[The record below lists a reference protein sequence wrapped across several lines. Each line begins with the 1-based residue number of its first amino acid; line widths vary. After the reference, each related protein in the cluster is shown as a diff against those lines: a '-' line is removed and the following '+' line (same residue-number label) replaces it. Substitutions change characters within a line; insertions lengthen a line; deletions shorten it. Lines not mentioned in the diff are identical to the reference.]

1 MEDFL
6 NMRTK
11 SEIFF
16 ENMKDK
22 KIAFIG
28 VGVSHTDLIKLFL
41 KKGLNVTVCDKK
53 TAEQM
58 KEYEELKAAGAAFS
72 LGESYLTAWQREN
85 MTLFSVPP
93 ECTIIMKHLLRQGFT
108 ALPSL
113 PKWRYSS
120 TFVPAPSTQ

>member
-11 SEIFF
+11 AEIFF

-41 KKGLNVTVCDKK
+41 KRD
-53 TAEQM
+53 
-58 KEYEELKAAGAAFS
+58 
-72 LGESYLTAWQREN
+72 
-85 MTLFSVPP
+85 
-93 ECTIIMKHLLRQGFT
+93 
-108 ALPSL
+108 
-113 PKWRYSS
+113 
-120 TFVPAPSTQ
+120 

>member
-11 SEIFF
+11 AEIFF

-72 LGESYLTAWQREN
+72 LGESYLDGMAEGKYDVVFRT
-85 MTLFSVPP
+85 P